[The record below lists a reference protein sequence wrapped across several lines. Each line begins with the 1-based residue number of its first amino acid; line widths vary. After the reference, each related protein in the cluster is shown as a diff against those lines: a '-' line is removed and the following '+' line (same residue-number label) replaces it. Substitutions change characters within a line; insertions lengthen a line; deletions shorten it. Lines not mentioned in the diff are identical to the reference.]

1 MLVTPSQGMASYPLF
16 LLKIDLSLGYQEHV
30 NKKRNKRKQNKSIAM
45 RTMTQYNTLA
55 KSSTTGSRRPP
66 SFEVFAS
73 VCETC
78 YTDSTGVGVAL
89 KRSPGIRRDEAG
101 ICTSEFPLENCL
113 RKEN

>member
-1 MLVTPSQGMASYPLF
+1 
-16 LLKIDLSLGYQEHV
+16 
-30 NKKRNKRKQNKSIAM
+30 M
-45 RTMTQYNTLA
+45 RTTAQYFAPA
-55 KSSTTGSRRPP
+55 KNSTTGSRKPP

-89 KRSPGIRRDEAG
+89 KRSPGIGRDEAG

-113 RKEN
+113 RKENNRLTVWKISEHSNHVSCHAICDNYPGNADKSYLVGLYS